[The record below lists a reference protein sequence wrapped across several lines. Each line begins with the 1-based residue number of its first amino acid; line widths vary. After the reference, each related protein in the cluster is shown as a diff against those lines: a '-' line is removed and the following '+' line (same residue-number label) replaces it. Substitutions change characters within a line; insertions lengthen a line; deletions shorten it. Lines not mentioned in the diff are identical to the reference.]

1 MIDIEAEVFTA
12 VCEKL
17 REQYPNIFM
26 TGEYV
31 KSPSSFP
38 CVSLIETDN
47 QSYLRTQT
55 TECSENHAQ
64 VMYEVNVYSNK
75 AKGKKAECK
84 EILGLIDNVLASLGF
99 TRVFYAPIPNE
110 LDATIYR
117 IVARY
122 RAIVSKENV
131 IYRR

>member
-1 MIDIEAEVFTA
+1 MIDIESEVFNT
-12 VCEKL
+12 VSEKV
-17 REQYPNIFM
+17 REQYPEIFM

-47 QSYLRTQT
+47 QIYRNTRTS
-55 TECSENHAQ
+55 ECIENHAQ
-64 VMYEVNVYSNK
+64 VVYEVNVYSNK
-75 AKGKKAECK
+75 QRGKKAECK
-84 EILGLIDNVLASLGF
+84 EILGFIDRQLEALGF
-99 TRVFYAPIPNE
+99 TRTLMTPVPNE
-110 LDATIYR
+110 VDATVYR
-117 IVARY
+117 MVARY